1 MQMMLRVSSWSVL
14 SLIVVVTFL
23 CSVAQSPSV
32 PQTGLAPDVVGLRPG
47 MPIGDAFRAL
57 KAHDP
62 RGSIRYGQKR
72 IAAVSD
78 KPITHAL
85 LYSANGSSQDPE
97 IIIVD
102 ATFPPGQQTIWRVTR
117 FVQFAEGKR
126 PLASTVLNALR
137 QKYGQELPNR
147 TPQLYSWVFDQQGR
161 SVRTAPGL
169 DLSDCAFYV
178 ERPNAPSYMDME
190 GGAEILQNVPP
201 GPALYPANVVANR
214 EACHAYIYVGATL
227 IEQTIQN
234 HELSNVSVS
243 ITDIGRAIRAG
254 VATNAVMNR
263 TAEQQQQ
270 KELNK
275 AKQQAAPSF

>member
-1 MQMMLRVSSWSVL
+1 MRNSTRSSL
-14 SLIVVVTFL
+14 SLALLATSL
-23 CSVAQSPSV
+23 CSFAQAPT
-32 PQTGLAPDVVGLRPG
+32 PQTGLAPDVLGLRPG
-47 MPIGDAFRAL
+47 MPIGDAYRLL

-102 ATFPPGQQTIWRVTR
+102 ATFPPGPQTVWRVTR

-126 PLASTVLNALR
+126 PLASTVLDALR

-161 SVRTAPGL
+161 PLRSAPGV
-169 DLSDCAFYV
+169 DLNDCAYFV
-178 ERPNAPSYMDME
+178 ERPNVQSYMDME
-190 GGAEILQNVPP
+190 GRVEILQNVPP

-214 EACHAYIYVGATL
+214 DACHAYIYVGATVA
-227 IEQTIQN
+227 EQGVQN
-234 HELSNVSVS
+234 HELNSVSVS

-263 TAEQQQQ
+263 AAEQQQQ
-270 KELNK
+270 RELNK